1 MAGPFFFVQLELVRT
16 TTVKVHC
23 DPNCTCCIT
32 LQPAWLT
39 DSCQYSSCK
48 KKKKVELPA
57 SEKELLNRIIFLAK
71 LLLVIPATNSSGERF
86 SIKHILRSIMLQ
98 ERLNTNAIK
107 TSLTA

>member
-1 MAGPFFFVQLELVRT
+1 MAYRFLPVQF
-16 TTVKVHC
+16 
-23 DPNCTCCIT
+23 
-32 LQPAWLT
+32 LQ
-39 DSCQYSSCK
+39 

-98 ERLNTNAIK
+98 ERLNT
-107 TSLTA
+107 SMLSRPH